1 MNLRVLLTLSFIR
14 PTGQF
19 LHKIYVEIYITVLT
33 VAGDF
38 TVAMAQ
44 QQLKVSPATIAL
56 DTLQTSLLILTS
68 SKC

>member
-1 MNLRVLLTLSFIR
+1 MNLRDLLTLSFIR

-19 LHKIYVEIYITVLT
+19 LHKLYVEIYITVLT

-44 QQLKVSPATIAL
+44 QQLKVSL
-56 DTLQTSLLILTS
+56 GTS
-68 SKC
+68 